1 MTFLPNQMMD
11 AHRAAKR
18 LAFSCSPHQVFQ
30 ELFDNGIQYNA
41 TEVGVFLDDVKDLF
55 YVYDNGDGMDLK
67 TFQNKYHTLY
77 AKPNNSSGISSNGVG
92 SKTFK
97 KFSDIRIALTRD
109 KKAGM
114 MYYSIW
120 DTSNA
125 LRFQSPH
132 ISILRDG
139 QVPSPLQK
147 WDYEVKVFLNNEDYG
162 TMVIVPEI
170 QNWPSFSSQGKAV
183 SFSVFKRFLQERL
196 QKRYQHL
203 LATDS
208 FDSISLGWNQDN
220 KRNYSKLYSDNIL
233 ENIDLNYQESKTIR
247 YDSTG
252 QFRIITWE
260 PDTPSAI
267 QTGTIMFRNNIRFD
281 SNEKTYK
288 LSKRKDY
295 AIANSPNKRI
305 RQAVFWDSPADEH
318 MSNINPWKTTA
329 EFGSEVALILAQ
341 EYSALE
347 ETIKE
352 RNKAEAE
359 ENADSP
365 VVIPT
370 IGEILET
377 IQFFVDNSTEEQ
389 KQTLINQIAELV
401 NKGEDDVAA

>member
-1 MTFLPNQMMD
+1 
-11 AHRAAKR
+11 
-18 LAFSCSPHQVFQ
+18 
-30 ELFDNGIQYNA
+30 
-41 TEVGVFLDDVKDLF
+41 
-55 YVYDNGDGMDLK
+55 
-67 TFQNKYHTLY
+67 
-77 AKPNNSSGISSNGVG
+77 
-92 SKTFK
+92 
-97 KFSDIRIALTRD
+97 
-109 KKAGM
+109 
-114 MYYSIW
+114 
-120 DTSNA
+120 
-125 LRFQSPH
+125 
-132 ISILRDG
+132 
-139 QVPSPLQK
+139 
-147 WDYEVKVFLNNEDYG
+147 
-162 TMVIVPEI
+162 MVIIPEI
-170 QNWPSFSSQGKAV
+170 QSWPSFSSQGKAV
-183 SFSVFKRFLQERL
+183 SFSVFRRFLQERL

-208 FDSISLGWNQDN
+208 FDSISLGWNQNN
-220 KRNYSKLYSDNIL
+220 KRNYSKLYPDNIL
-233 ENIDLNYQESKTIR
+233 DNIDLNYQESKTIR

-267 QTGTIMFRNNIRFD
+267 QTGTTMFRNNIRFD

-318 MSNINPWKTTA
+318 MSNINAWKTTA

-359 ENADSP
+359 EKADSP
-365 VVIPT
+365 LVVPT

-377 IQFFVDNSTEEQ
+377 IKFFVDNSTEEQ
-389 KQTLINQIAELV
+389 NQTLMSQIAELV